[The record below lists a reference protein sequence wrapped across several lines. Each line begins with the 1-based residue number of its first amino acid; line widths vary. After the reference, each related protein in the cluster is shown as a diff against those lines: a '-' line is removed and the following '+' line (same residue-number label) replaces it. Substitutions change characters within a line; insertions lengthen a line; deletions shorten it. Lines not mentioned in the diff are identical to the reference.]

1 VTPVTLVFVE
11 FTPPADPVAH
21 PCGCGHNARMRRR
34 TAGESPVARQ
44 ILLLQ
49 VGVVVVLV
57 VTAVALAAWD
67 ARNDSRESA
76 RDQAT
81 GVARSV
87 ADSPFVRREVGT
99 ANPTERLQPFAE
111 EVRRDTGTDFVVIM
125 DTDRTRYTHPDPDQI
140 GRAFIGDL
148 GGAPEGEVFTQ
159 ENVGTLGPSVR
170 AVVPVVDGGEVVA
183 LVAVGIKVDRLD
195 RQLIGD
201 LPGIGL
207 AAGATLL
214 AGLLGA
220 WLISRRLRRQTHGLG
235 EREITRMYEYYRAV
249 LGAVREG
256 LLLVDADR
264 RVQLVNDEAV
274 RLLALPADVEGR
286 LLDELGLPPG
296 LVAAVEQRA
305 AVADQTYVLGQQVLV
320 LSTSPAYWNHDEVGA
335 VVTVRDRTELQ
346 AVTGELDLVRGLTE
360 SLRAQNHEAANRL
373 HTIVSLVEMGRTE
386 QAVAFATAELEVAQ
400 GLADELVSAVD
411 EPVLAALLLGKTAQA
426 AERGIDL
433 EIAGGLPADLPV
445 DARDLVTLVGNL
457 VDNAFDAVAETRA
470 TTAQRVRVSLRGDA
484 DSLHVEVDD
493 SGSGIAAEDRAHVLE
508 RGWSSKA
515 QHGRGLGLAMVAQV
529 VSRHGG
535 TLEVTD
541 SPLGGARFVV
551 GVRSPQ
557 PVHGGAT

>member
-1 VTPVTLVFVE
+1 
-11 FTPPADPVAH
+11 
-21 PCGCGHNARMRRR
+21 MRRR
-34 TAGESPVARQ
+34 AAEPGESPVARQ

-67 ARNDSRESA
+67 ARHDTRESA
-76 RDQAT
+76 RPPAT
-81 GVARSV
+81 AVARSV
-87 ADSPFVRREVGT
+87 ADSPFVRRGV
-99 ANPTERLQPFAE
+99 ASDDPTRRLLPFAE

-125 DTDRTRYTHPDPDQI
+125 DTDRTRYTHPDPEQI
-140 GRAFIGDL
+140 GRPFVGDL
-148 GGAPEGEVFTQ
+148 GGAPQGEVFTQ
-159 ENVGTLGPSVR
+159 EYVGTLGLSVR
-170 AVVPVVDGGEVVA
+170 AVVPVVDDDEVVA

-195 RQLIGD
+195 RQLVGD
-201 LPGIGL
+201 LPRISL

-214 AGLLGA
+214 AGLVGA
-220 WLISRRLRRQTHGLG
+220 WLISRRLRRQTHGMG

-256 LLLVDADR
+256 LLLVDSEQ
-264 RVQLVNDEAV
+264 RVQLVNDEAR
-274 RLLALPADVEGR
+274 RLLALPDDVEGR
-286 LLDELGLPPG
+286 SLGELGLPPG
-296 LVAAVEQRA
+296 LVTAVEQRT

-320 LSTSPAYWNHDEVGA
+320 LSTSPAYWEQAEVGD

-373 HTIVSLVEMGRTE
+373 HTIVSLVEKGRAE
-386 QAVAFATAELEVAQ
+386 QAVEFATAELEVAQ
-400 GLADELVSAVD
+400 GFADELVSAVD

-433 EIAGGLPADLPV
+433 EIAGGLPAELPV
-445 DARDLVTLVGNL
+445 DPRDLVTLVGNL
-457 VDNAFDAVAETRA
+457 VDNAFDAAAESRA
-470 TTAQRVRVSLRGDA
+470 TTPQRVRVGLAGDA
-484 DSLHVEVDD
+484 DTLHVEVDD
-493 SGSGIAAEDRAHVLE
+493 SGPGVAPEDRAHVLE

-515 QHGRGLGLAMVAQV
+515 QEGRGIGLAMVAQV

-551 GVRSPQ
+551 GVRAPAEQ
-557 PVHGGAT
+557 AAPR

>member
-1 VTPVTLVFVE
+1 
-11 FTPPADPVAH
+11 
-21 PCGCGHNARMRRR
+21 MRDMARR

-49 VGVVVVLV
+49 VAVVVVLV

-67 ARNDSRESA
+67 ARRDSRDSA
-76 RDQAT
+76 RDRAT
-81 GVARSV
+81 AVARSV
-87 ADSPFVRREVGT
+87 ADSPFVRRQVRT
-99 ANPTERLQPFAE
+99 ADPTARLQPFAE
-111 EVRRDTGTDFVVIM
+111 EVRADTGTDFVVIM
-125 DTDRTRYTHPDPDQI
+125 ATDRTRWTHPDPEQI
-140 GRAFIGDL
+140 GRAFVGDL

-159 ENVGTLGPSVR
+159 EYVGTLGPSVR
-170 AVVPVVDGGEVVA
+170 AVVPVVDGGDVVA
-183 LVAVGIKVDRLD
+183 LVAVGITVTRLD
-195 RQLIGD
+195 RQLLGE
-201 LPGIGL
+201 LPGISL
-207 AAGATLL
+207 AAAATLA

-249 LGAVREG
+249 LEAVREG

-264 RVQLVNDEAV
+264 RVQLVNEEAV
-274 RLLALPADVEGR
+274 RLLALPDDVEGR

-296 LVAAVEQRA
+296 LVAAVEQRST
-305 AVADQTYVLGQQVLV
+305 VADQTFVLGQQVLL
-320 LSTSPAYWNHDEVGA
+320 LSSSPAYWNQAEVGA

-386 QAVAFATAELEVAQ
+386 QAVEFATSELEVAQ
-400 GLADELVSAVD
+400 GLADELVSSVD

-426 AERGIDL
+426 AERGIEL
-433 EIAGGLPADLPV
+433 EIVGGLPAELPV
-445 DARDLVTLVGNL
+445 GPRDLVTLVGNL
-457 VDNAFDAVAETRA
+457 VDNAFDAVAATRA
-470 TTAQRVRVSLRGDA
+470 TRPQRVRVELHGAA
-484 DSLHVEVDD
+484 DTLHVEVDD
-493 SGSGIAAEDRAHVLE
+493 SGPGIAPEDRAHVLE

-515 QHGRGLGLAMVAQV
+515 QEGRGLGLAIVAQV
-529 VSRHGG
+529 VSQHGG

-551 GVRSPQ
+551 GVRSPASR
-557 PVHGGAT
+557 PVGSGAP